1 MTLSNLNLVQKSGFI
16 FQWVGATSVP
26 MATQVMDFRIT
37 YILGVRNPNT
47 ALVGFTSSVAAPA
60 PQQDFFGWFQ
70 QNP

>member
-1 MTLSNLNLVQKSGFI
+1 MTLTNINLVQKSGFI
-16 FQWVGATSVP
+16 YQWVATNNAP
-26 MATQVMDFRIT
+26 PANQIIDFRIT

-47 ALVGFTSSVAAPA
+47 ALVGFTSTVAAPA